1 MTLIRTAAVVLKVVD
16 HGESDKIV
24 TFYTAAAGRLTGIA
38 KGAKRSSR
46 RFVNKLELFTCLE
59 ISCSRRRQNLL
70 AHIAEAELID
80 PYINLRQDYDSY
92 IAASLIAELVLSWA
106 RENDIDES
114 LFSVLLWALDN
125 LNRGGQA
132 VDTVIF
138 FLIKLLT
145 IVGYQPHLA
154 TCITCGV
161 MENSAGPYVFNLGRG
176 GVVCGRCRGDM
187 SPSASSSISLSLS
200 TIKLLGSAQEM
211 GLEKLNLLQFSA
223 GSRNEAAGLLKKYCE
238 HLLQRE
244 IQSWT
249 AFGRCC

>member
-59 ISCSRRRQNLL
+59 ISYSRRRQNVL
-70 AHIAEAELID
+70 AQIVEAELID
-80 PYINLRQDYDSY
+80 PYINLRRDYDNY

-106 RENDIDES
+106 RENDVDES
-114 LFSVLLWALDN
+114 LFAVLLWALDN
-125 LNRGGQA
+125 LNNGRQTL
-132 VDTVIF
+132 DTAIF
-138 FLIKLLT
+138 FLVKLLS

-154 TCITCGV
+154 TCITCGG

-187 SPSASSSISLSLS
+187 SPSAASSISLSLS
-200 TIKLLGSAQEM
+200 TMKLLGSAQEM
-211 GLEKLNLLQFSA
+211 GLEKLNRLQFSVR
-223 GSRNEAAGLLKKYCE
+223 SRKEAAGLLKKYCE

-249 AFGRCC
+249 ALKW

>member
-59 ISCSRRRQNLL
+59 INCSRRRQNVL
-70 AHIAEAELID
+70 AQIVEAELID
-80 PYINLRQDYDSY
+80 PYINLRRDYDSY
-92 IAASLIAELVLSWA
+92 IAASLITELVLSWA
-106 RENDIDES
+106 RENDVDES

-125 LNRGGQA
+125 LNSGRQA
-132 VDTVIF
+132 LDTVIF
-138 FLIKLLT
+138 FLVKLLS
-145 IVGYQPHLA
+145 IVGYQPHLS
-154 TCITCGV
+154 TCITCGR

-176 GVVCGRCRGDM
+176 GAVCGRCRGDM
-187 SPSASSSISLSLS
+187 SPSAAASISLSLS
-200 TIKLLGSAQEM
+200 TLKLLGSAQGM
-211 GLEKLNLLQFSA
+211 GIEKLNRLQFSNR
-223 GSRNEAAGLLKKYCE
+223 SRNEAAGLLKKYCE

-249 AFGRCC
+249 AFGL